1 MTWVDLVVL
10 AVLLLS
16 ALLAF
21 MRGLVREVLGLG
33 AWIGAIFAA
42 VWALPRVRPQFQ
54 QWLGTSPWVDPVAF
68 GVVFVIALI
77 VLMLISRWISA
88 LVRASPIGGL
98 DRTLGLV
105 FGLAR
110 GAAVLVLAYI
120 IAGMVVQVDR
130 WPDVVLQARSLPLVY
145 QGATWVVERLPV
157 DHRPQLYAPPEGRE
171 ATADSLLHATP
182 QGRATG
188 KPPVRD

>member
-21 MRGLVREVLGLG
+21 SRGLVREVLSLA
-33 AWIGAIFAA
+33 AWVGAIFIAI
-42 VWALPRVRPQFQ
+42 WALPRMRPQVQ
-54 QWLGTSPWVDPVAF
+54 QWFGESPWVDPVAF
-68 GVVFVIALI
+68 AIVFIVSLI
-77 VLMLISRWISA
+77 VLAIIARLLSG

-110 GAAVLVLAYI
+110 GAALVVLAYI
-120 IAGMVVQVDR
+120 IGQMVVQVDR
-130 WPDVVLQARSLPLVY
+130 WPDVVLKSQSIWPVY
-145 QGATWVVERLPV
+145 QGAKWVVERIPA
-157 DHRPQLYAPPEGRE
+157 DHRPQLYAPPAGRE
-171 ATADSLLHATP
+171 ATADELLRASP
-182 QGRATG
+182 QGKAVSR
-188 KPPVRD
+188 